1 MAFRTI
7 LNNGFK
13 AVVYVFSEDNRFLT
27 CHPLSNPHPLIRHIT
42 KHKNMTTQQIADRL
56 VALCRN
62 GQMLEAEQ
70 ELFADDVVS
79 IEPEHSPA
87 KSAHGKIAVLEKGKA
102 FAASI
107 EARHGGAISDPVVGG
122 KYFSIS
128 MQLDA
133 TFKDAGRMVMDEI
146 CLYEVRD
153 GKIISEQFFF

>member
-1 MAFRTI
+1 MNYIIPT
-7 LNNGFK
+7 FK
-13 AVVYVFSEDNRFLT
+13 SHQNIFTL
-27 CHPLSNPHPLIRHIT
+27 LSNPHPLNRHTPNI
-42 KHKNMTTQQIADRL
+42 KIMTTQQIADRL

-70 ELFADDVVS
+70 ELFADDVKS
-79 IEPEHSPA
+79 IEPEHSPV
-87 KSAHGKIAVLEKGKA
+87 KSATGKIAVLEKGKA

-107 EARHGGAISDPVVGG
+107 EERHGGAISDPVVGG

-133 TFKDAGRMVMDEI
+133 TFKGAGRMVMDEV

>member
-1 MAFRTI
+1 M
-7 LNNGFK
+7 
-13 AVVYVFSEDNRFLT
+13 
-27 CHPLSNPHPLIRHIT
+27 LSNPHPFNRHIT
-42 KHKNMTTQQIADRL
+42 KHNNMTTQQIADRL

-70 ELFADDVVS
+70 ELFADDVKS
-79 IEPEHSPA
+79 IEPEHSPV
-87 KSAHGKIAVLEKGKA
+87 KSATGKIAVLEKGKA

-107 EARHGGAISDPVVGG
+107 EARHSASISDPVVGG
-122 KYFSIS
+122 KYFSIA

-133 TFKDAGRMVMDEI
+133 TFKGAGRMVMDEI